1 MWLLMIGGCESG
13 SEPSTGTG
21 LPVTLSGQIRYQDRE
36 IDRSGF
42 TGVRPFKPIRFAE
55 LEVVRNADS
64 QVLASGSSEGD
75 GTYRLTFTNPGEA
88 GIYIRV
94 LSRTFAAAGVEAE
107 VRHATQR
114 SLFAVRS
121 AVMDDR
127 TGESL
132 TVGLDVPVFDDNG
145 VVIGGPFNILDVLT
159 DGAIFVRQVSGR
171 DPAQTT
177 VFWEFG
183 GDIGTF
189 FNLQT
194 RTIHL
199 LGGGNGGDTDEYD
212 DAIILHEYAHFIA
225 ALFSLDSSPGGVH
238 ILTDHTQDIR
248 LSWSEGWA
256 HFFSSAVRGDP
267 AHMDTIGSDPPN
279 GSASFYNLEGPS
291 PNAAAAPL
299 IYSTNELS
307 VAAILW
313 DIFDTTNESFDTLS
327 LGMPQIWDVLTLYL
341 CNPSSFAS
349 CPNTVEAVSLE
360 DFWDGWFIRGHN
372 FQAAMTATIQDRQVF
387 FFPDSFEDNDLV
399 ENATPIPADGTV
411 QSHTLFGPDDI
422 DYISFQAV
430 SNTIYALETFA
441 LSNGADPFLQIVDT
455 DGVRVLASN
464 DDEPFVVKERQC
476 GAIFFGFSS
485 CPPNDAT
492 TLAARLTFTAPTDG
506 TFFARIS
513 RSPDAPLSAGVYGAY
528 QFRIIRQ

>member
-1 MWLLMIGGCESG
+1 MVLLVIGGCESG
-13 SEPSTGTG
+13 DEQVTGTG
-21 LPVTLSGQIRYQDRE
+21 MPVTLSGQIRYQDRE

-42 TGVRPFKPIRFAE
+42 TGVRPFKPVRFAE

-64 QVLASGSSEGD
+64 QVLASGSTEGD
-75 GTYRLTFTNPGEA
+75 GAYRLTFTNTGEA

-94 LSRTFAAAGVEAE
+94 LSRTSAATGVEAE
-107 VRHATQR
+107 VRHATRR

-121 AVMDDR
+121 AVVDDR
-127 TGESL
+127 TGTNLS
-132 TVGLDVPVFDDNG
+132 VGLDVPVFDDNG
-145 VVIGGPFNILDVLT
+145 AGIGGPFNILDVLT
-159 DGAIFVRQVSGR
+159 DGATFVRQVSGTA
-171 DPAQTT
+171 PAQAT

-183 GDIGTF
+183 GDVGTF
-189 FNLQT
+189 FDLQA

-225 ALFSLDSSPGGVH
+225 ALFSLDNSPGGMH
-238 ILTDHTQDIR
+238 LLTDHTQDIR

-267 AHMDTIGSDPPN
+267 AHMDTIGSEPPN
-279 GSASFYNLEGPS
+279 GSASFFNLEGPA
-291 PNAAAAPL
+291 PIAAEAPL
-299 IYSTNELS
+299 IYSTNELA

-327 LGMPQIWDVLTLYL
+327 LGMPQIWDVLSMYL
-341 CNPSSFAS
+341 CNPSQFAS
-349 CPNTVEAVSLE
+349 CPNAVEAVSLE

-372 FQAAMTATIQDRQVF
+372 LQAAMTATIQDRQVF
-387 FFPDSFEDNDLV
+387 FFLDPFENNDIV
-399 ENATPIPADGTV
+399 ENATPIPTDGTA

-430 SNTIYALETFA
+430 SDATYMLETFA
-441 LSNGADPFLQIVDT
+441 LSNGADPFLELVDT
-455 DGVRVLASN
+455 DGIRVLARN
-464 DDEPFVVKERQC
+464 DDEPFVVKEREC
-476 GAIFFGFSS
+476 GVLFLGFSS

-492 TLAARLTFTAPTDG
+492 TLAAQITFTAPTEG

-528 QFRIIRQ
+528 RFRIVRQ